1 MEIDDKMDFLLKQW
15 RVFCKPVCMLEVAF
29 FDPSGDMEISDVIEF
44 NVKRCREALFKA
56 AGISGGAILN
66 SCEEMEISD
75 AIKLHIK
82 YWSEAFSEKAGAI
95 DYFSFDEGTIDCE
108 ISNLENHWRE
118 KLCEAYGIS
127 MDKDLQW
134 RYVLKIW
141 MKALY
146 GISKDAVYTPSVQKL
161 KAYNRIESLVKHWR
175 IALSEAVSISR
186 LVVQHYRGITDN
198 EINYIEKRARDTFR
212 EAAGI
217 SAVVILNS
225 RNESE
230 AVKNIVKNVTSLLD
244 KTELFVANNPVGV
257 ESRVQEMVQLL
268 EQKQSNNVLLLGV
281 WGMGGIGKTT
291 IAKAIYNKIGRNFQ
305 GRSFL
310 ADIREV
316 WGQEAGPICL
326 QERLLFDIHQEN
338 NTKIHNIES
347 GKIILRERLHRKR
360 ILLILDDV
368 NKLQQLNALCGN
380 HEWFGS
386 GSRIIITTR
395 DIHLLRGKRVDQ
407 VFAMTGM
414 DVDESI
420 ELFSWH
426 AFKQASPKEDFIE
439 LSRNVVAYAG
449 GLPLA
454 LEVLGSY
461 LFDMEVKEWKIVL
474 EKLRKIPNDEVQE
487 KLKISY
493 DGLSDDT
500 EKGIFLDI
508 ACFFIGKDRNDVIHI
523 LNGCGL
529 FAENGI
535 RVLVERSLVTVDDKN
550 RIGMHDL
557 LRDMGREIIRSKS
570 PMELEERSRLWFHE
584 DVLDVLSKETGTK
597 FIEGLT
603 LKLPRSNTKSLSTK
617 AFMNMKKLRLLQ
629 LSGVELVGDFEYL
642 SKDLRWLCWDGFPF
656 SFIPAS
662 FYQGSLVSIELENS
676 KITMVWKGT
685 QLMEKLKILNLSHSH
700 YLTKTPDFL
709 NLPNLEK
716 LVFMDCPR
724 LSEVSYTI
732 GHLTKLLL
740 INFQDCI
747 SLRNLPRSI
756 YKLKSLK
763 TLILSGCLKIDKL
776 EEDIE
781 QMESLTTLVADN
793 TAIARLPFSIVR
805 SKSIGYISLC
815 GYEGF
820 SRDVFPS
827 IIWSWMSP
835 VNSLSSR
842 VHTFVDMSSLVS
854 LDVQNSSSNQ
864 LSYISEEFPKLR
876 SLWIECGSDLQL
888 SRDTTSILD
897 ALNATNY
904 EESESSATASQMQ
917 NVFTLIECNSRSKL
931 FEKTLLIQMGRSW
944 EITHILKQRILQN
957 MTTSDDGHCL
967 LPGDCYPDW
976 LTFNSEGSSVTFD
989 IPQVNG
995 RNLKT
1000 MMCHIHYSSS
1010 DNITSD
1016 GLKNLL
1022 VINHTKSTIQLYKRH
1037 ALASFDD
1044 EEWQRVL
1051 SNIEAGN
1058 KVQFVVVFWSR
1069 LTVIKTSIY
1078 LIYEAINEKEE
1089 HYHAPNMTIPS
1100 YESSCAVGSIS
1111 PPVESMEDLR
1121 GASVKSLT
1129 KRLLNKFF
1137 SCKGKVEKKKNEG

>member
-1 MEIDDKMDFLLKQW
+1 
-15 RVFCKPVCMLEVAF
+15 
-29 FDPSGDMEISDVIEF
+29 
-44 NVKRCREALFKA
+44 
-56 AGISGGAILN
+56 
-66 SCEEMEISD
+66 
-75 AIKLHIK
+75 
-82 YWSEAFSEKAGAI
+82 
-95 DYFSFDEGTIDCE
+95 
-108 ISNLENHWRE
+108 
-118 KLCEAYGIS
+118 
-127 MDKDLQW
+127 
-134 RYVLKIW
+134 
-141 MKALY
+141 
-146 GISKDAVYTPSVQKL
+146 
-161 KAYNRIESLVKHWR
+161 
-175 IALSEAVSISR
+175 
-186 LVVQHYRGITDN
+186 
-198 EINYIEKRARDTFR
+198 
-212 EAAGI
+212 
-217 SAVVILNS
+217 
-225 RNESE
+225 
-230 AVKNIVKNVTSLLD
+230 
-244 KTELFVANNPVGV
+244 
-257 ESRVQEMVQLL
+257 
-268 EQKQSNNVLLLGV
+268 
-281 WGMGGIGKTT
+281 
-291 IAKAIYNKIGRNFQ
+291 
-305 GRSFL
+305 
-310 ADIREV
+310 
-316 WGQEAGPICL
+316 
-326 QERLLFDIHQEN
+326 
-338 NTKIHNIES
+338 
-347 GKIILRERLHRKR
+347 
-360 ILLILDDV
+360 
-368 NKLQQLNALCGN
+368 
-380 HEWFGS
+380 
-386 GSRIIITTR
+386 
-395 DIHLLRGKRVDQ
+395 
-407 VFAMTGM
+407 MTGM
-414 DVDESI
+414 NVDESI

-461 LFDMEVKEWKIVL
+461 LFDMEITEWKSVL

-550 RIGMHDL
+550 QLGMHDL

-603 LKLPRSNTKSLSTK
+603 LKLPRTNTKSLCTK

-642 SKDLRWLCWDGFPF
+642 SKDLIWLCWHGFPF
-656 SFIPAS
+656 AFIPTS

-676 KITMVWKGT
+676 KITMVWKAT

-709 NLPNLEK
+709 NLPNVEK
-716 LVFMDCPR
+716 LILMDCPR
-724 LSEVSYTI
+724 LSEISYTI
-732 GHLTKLLL
+732 GHLTKVLL

-781 QMESLTTLVADN
+781 QMESLTTLVADK
-793 TAIARLPFSIVR
+793 TAIRRVPFSIVR

-842 VHTFVDMSSLVS
+842 VQTLVDMSSLVS

-864 LSYISEEFPKLR
+864 LSYISEELPKLQ

-897 ALNATNY
+897 ALNATNS
-904 EESESSATASQMQ
+904 EESESYGTTSQMQ

-957 MTTSDDGHCL
+957 VTTSDGGDL

-976 LTFNSEGSSVTFD
+976 LTFSSEGSSVTFE
-989 IPQVNG
+989 IPEVNG
-995 RNLKT
+995 RSLKT

-1010 DNITSD
+1010 DSITSD
-1016 GLKNLL
+1016 GLKNLS
-1022 VINHTKSTIQLYKRH
+1022 VINHTKSTIQLYKRN

-1051 SNIEAGN
+1051 SNIEPGN
-1058 KVQFVVVFWSR
+1058 KGLIWVFRNWSLR
-1069 LTVIKTSIY
+1069 ISILENLQIKF
-1078 LIYEAINEKEE
+1078 
-1089 HYHAPNMTIPS
+1089 
-1100 YESSCAVGSIS
+1100 G
-1111 PPVESMEDLR
+1111 
-1121 GASVKSLT
+1121 
-1129 KRLLNKFF
+1129 
-1137 SCKGKVEKKKNEG
+1137 